1 MFRVRVGLLKQ
12 SAATRAI
19 LKRKLEKPI
28 EIEQTLNSQQIFEA
42 CRMKLKAPFGMRRV
56 AISLML
62 VLLNSGALPGAL
74 AASIE
79 EPTAASVAAE
89 GKPGQVQEFTLA
101 NGLKVLLMEDHSF
114 PVFSSMV
121 FYRVGSRNENLGETG
136 LSHLMEHLLFQRVG
150 KLRKGELGALIAR
163 NGGMFNG
170 FTSDDFTVFFETMA
184 PSKLELALRLESIRM
199 QSATFTEDD
208 LNAEI
213 KRIEKELELEAKD
226 QVNLLVKEVKS
237 AAFTRHPYKNPTI
250 GWNTDVP
257 KLTLDD
263 VKRHYRE
270 YYQPGNATLVLVGD
284 FQSRKAIELVRKYFE
299 PLPKG
304 QLPPAVRVVEPPQRA
319 EKRIYMKYGGAS
331 DVVSLAYHVPGF
343 NDADTAALAVLEK
356 ILLSGVGGRLK
367 SRLVE
372 PHTCSAVKSAFEVK
386 HDPSLFTVNMTCA
399 AGVGAT
405 RALESFD
412 GAMEQLKG
420 GLVTDAELQRAKNH
434 AELQLLAERDGPYRT
449 AFHLGFFDSLDGWQS
464 AYSWLTR
471 LRSVSCQDVQ
481 RVAKRYFGSEN
492 RVVGILAGSAPKSA
506 KPPVKKE
513 EKESKTEEPSKKKED
528 SKKTDPKKGENSS
541 ASKSDSKKGSA
552 AKTESKSKDKDK
564 GKEKGKPGR
573 GEKSTRDRK
582 HTAAIFGGDH
592 QNAGCSMTSLA
603 GLVAYKGNDETLPDA
618 RRLAQTGAGGDTKS
632 GAGATA
638 GSVTGGTNVKKATL
652 KNGLTVVVLETKVSP
667 VVQVSGAVNAGE
679 AYEPVGKRGVSTLLA
694 RLFNSGSAR
703 LSQGQSI
710 TQQDELGLTP
720 ALMVKFDSGPQWISF
735 QSRCLSRDT
744 SSILQLIAGALCEP
758 NFKDAEFEQI
768 RKDVVDRVKSH
779 EDTVRM
785 RVDRALL
792 QGLIAPNTS
801 FYPLEPMDKSR
812 FIANLKLA
820 DAREFHKQAVRPD
833 AATIVFVG
841 DIGLEQAVSLT
852 QSAFSIW
859 SGKSTAKKVAVQH
872 SPRRLLKNSIIV
884 EKKQDAMVT
893 LGKLVDTG
901 LGAADYPLLLLSDC
915 ALTSHPIFSRFA
927 QKLSGET
934 GLMSSLSL
942 EDLASDVESM
952 PGTTLWTL
960 DIPVVNNMMPGMVKS
975 IQNELKKFSRQGL
988 SESEYAEVRLYM
1000 NGALPVRWMANSHL
1014 AARSILESV
1023 VLCGQSDP
1031 LPELYAGIK
1040 GSSTESLNK
1049 FVRERFKPDRAS
1061 LVIAGTKQVV
1071 GQVHGIRHDEPSG
1084 ERSGDKLE
1092 KSTEAK

>member
-1 MFRVRVGLLKQ
+1 
-12 SAATRAI
+12 
-19 LKRKLEKPI
+19 
-28 EIEQTLNSQQIFEA
+28 
-42 CRMKLKAPFGMRRV
+42 
-56 AISLML
+56 ML
-62 VLLNSGALPGAL
+62 ALLNAGLEPAAVM
-74 AASIE
+74 AASTE
-79 EPTAASVAAE
+79 EPAAASVAVEAR
-89 GKPGQVQEFTLA
+89 PGQVQEFTLP

-199 QSATFTEDD
+199 HSATFTEED

-226 QVNLLVKEVKS
+226 QANLLVKEVKS

-386 HDPSLFTVNMTCA
+386 HDPSLFTVNMTCG

-420 GLVTDAELQRAKNH
+420 GLVSESELQRAKNH

-471 LRSVSCQDVQ
+471 IRSVSCQDVQ

-492 RVVGILAGSAPKSA
+492 RVVGILAGSAPKNA

-513 EKESKTEEPSKKKED
+513 EKEVKTEDQSKKKEE
-528 SKKTDPKKGENSS
+528 SKKPDQKKGEKASENS
-541 ASKSDSKKGSA
+541 ASKSESKKGSGG
-552 AKTESKSKDKDK
+552 KGDSKSKDK
-564 GKEKGKPGR
+564 GKPGK

-582 HTAAIFGGDH
+582 HTAVLPGGYHEDD
-592 QNAGCSMTSLA
+592 NRAMSCLA
-603 GLVAYKGNDETLPDA
+603 GLVAYKGSGESLPDA
-618 RRLAQTGAGGDTKS
+618 RRLAQAGVGTDAKGGAGT
-632 GAGATA
+632 TA
-638 GSVTGGTNVKKATL
+638 GSALGSTNVKKATL

-667 VVQVSGAVNAGE
+667 VVQISGAVNAGE

-694 RLFNSGSAR
+694 RLLNLGSMR
-703 LSQGQSI
+703 LSQGQTI

-720 ALMVKFDSGPQWISF
+720 SLMVKFDAGPQWISF

-744 SSILQLIAGALCEP
+744 SAILQLLAGALCDP
-758 NFKDAEFEQI
+758 NFKESEFEQT
-768 RKDVVDRVKSH
+768 RKDVVERVKSH

-812 FIANLKLA
+812 FIGNLKLA
-820 DAREFHKQAVRPD
+820 DARDFHKQAVRPD
-833 AATIVFVG
+833 AVTIVFVG
-841 DIGLEQAVSLT
+841 DIGLDQAVSLT
-852 QSAFSIW
+852 QNAFGMW

-934 GLMSSLSL
+934 ALMSSLSL

-960 DIPVVNNMMPGMVKS
+960 DIPVVNNLMPGVVKS
-975 IQNELKKFSRQGL
+975 IQSELKKFSRQGL

-1040 GSSTESLNK
+1040 DSSAESLNK
-1049 FVRERFKPDRAS
+1049 FVRERFKPDHAS
-1061 LVIAGTKQVV
+1061 LVIAGTKQVI
-1071 GQVHGIRHDEPSG
+1071 GQVHGIRHEERSG
-1084 ERSGDKLE
+1084 ERTGE
-1092 KSTEAK
+1092 KSEKATDGR